1 MTEKEFPG
9 SNNFR
14 ISPQSIVEDRVEF
27 GENVVI
33 WEGTKIRTRAVIGD
47 NTKIGRNVYVGPGVL
62 IGQDCKIQDHCLIY
76 EPAQIGNGVFV
87 GPGCVF
93 TNDKHPRARNESG
106 GLANQNDWQRE
117 GVVVEDGAS
126 IGAMTVL
133 IAPVRI
139 GSGAMI
145 GAGSVVTRD
154 VPPGSTVAGNPARL
168 MRS

>member
-1 MTEKEFPG
+1 MTENEFPG

-33 WEGTKIRTRAVIGD
+33 WEGTKIRTGAVIGD

-87 GPGCVF
+87 GPGCVL

-106 GLANQNDWQRE
+106 GLANQNDWERV